1 MLRLYPSNKT
11 ENLALVIA
19 ELMKAKPLTSVFSKE
34 VILIQSHGMGS
45 WLQQQVSEQLGIA
58 AMIDCIMPASFI
70 WQLLQTLMPNDPHV
84 PVFEKN
90 NVRWEIFKRLPEKLD
105 DPQYATL
112 ANYINAIS
120 SSGQTKKEDQALR
133 SDKVLFELSEVL
145 ADLYDAYQNY
155 RPDWIAA
162 WEKGE
167 RPHAK
172 QDTLNNLEAWQSD
185 LWNSLYPDLPLDKR
199 QHRSILLA
207 ELVDK
212 LKFCPEEVKQQLP
225 ERIFVFGLSSLPPQW
240 LPIMSALSA
249 YCDVHFL
256 IQNPCRYYW
265 GDVYSE
271 TQQLKLEHSL
281 VSKGVSSETAADT
294 FLESNPLLASWGSL
308 GRDYISIIYQNDAIK
323 EMPVELFETNA
334 QNTEQDS
341 PSALSLLQDDILN
354 LQANQHI
361 LSSSDDSVRFASCH
375 SNLREVE
382 ALHDYL
388 FNLLDQTDDIAPKDI
403 IVMMPDVQD
412 FAALI
417 DAVFSRP
424 AYDCYGHAH
433 YLPYG
438 ISDQMLS
445 LDQPMLDVLS
455 GILNLS
461 KLRITASEVLDWLD
475 IEAIR
480 ERFCIEEIE
489 LEQIHAWVEGLS
501 VRWGLSEAHRNAQLS
516 LTDSGQGN
524 TWLSAFKRL
533 LAGYL
538 FGVDE
543 PVLQTSGE
551 VLAQPQFT
559 RDTQLLAG
567 KLIRFID
574 VIEQSAQQQKGSFL
588 VHEWLAKISGWWGDW
603 FDFEYLS
610 DDIQSLMD
618 QALNSLAEEVKYA
631 GFEQTLQFGVIA
643 QCISTR
649 FEKERVSQ
657 RFLAGRINFCTLMPM
672 RSIPFKSVCML
683 GMNEGQ
689 YPRPTQKV
697 SFDLLSLGEARIGD
711 RSRREDDRYLYL
723 EAICS
728 ARSSLYLSY
737 CGHDIRDNSERFP
750 SILVSELRDYCA
762 KYFVLENSEIDILDR
777 WTTEHRLQP
786 FHPSYFSSKGNEV
799 SRSVLQKTYSTDW
812 LGLFNKIEIGNET
825 SQEKVV
831 VTEQSDLPS
840 FDLFNVPEVQE
851 RHISLNS
858 LARMADHPLRFYYQ
872 QTLGLTFTALQSDI
886 EDSEPFALNHLD
898 SYQLKSDLAHS
909 WGEVLTQN
917 AGQTVDMSADQ
928 SADQNASKS
937 VYEQWH
943 LADRFPRSPV
953 DKIYYHDAQQSLS
966 SMQDYMSNLSDQQ
979 SDFSLHPFELTLGN
993 EHVEAELLASSTGC
1007 IELSVGK
1014 NIAGRFFGIWVKH
1027 VFWNLHCQGR
1037 LEQGDGHAE
1046 QGISRIVTVDA
1057 LWTLPALERSVAQ
1070 QYAREILDLYIS
1082 LEQTPTPFLAKCSF
1096 AALFEKETQ
1105 VKSAFKGVNFGSVNI
1120 QGEQDDPYWQRY
1132 CLLSEEF
1139 SEEASPLNS
1148 LPDLTSSIFYQQVF
1162 AHKDQITC
1170 EELEGSIV

>member
-19 ELMKAKPLTSVFSKE
+19 EIMKAKPLSKAFSKE
-34 VILIQSHGMGS
+34 VILIQSHGMGT
-45 WLQQQVSEQLGIA
+45 WLQQQISEKLGIA
-58 AMIDCIMPASFI
+58 AMIDCMMPASFI
-70 WQLLQTLMPNDPHV
+70 WQLLQTLMPDDPHV

-90 NVRWEIFKRLPEKLD
+90 NVRWEIFKRLPEKLN
-105 DPQYATL
+105 DPQYVILADYLDSISAT
-112 ANYINAIS
+112 
-120 SSGQTKKEDQALR
+120 Q
-133 SDKVLFELSEVL
+133 SDYSEKVLFELSEVL

-162 WEKGE
+162 WERGE
-167 RPHAK
+167 FPNAK
-172 QDTLNNLEAWQSD
+172 QGALNTLEAWQSD
-185 LWNSLYPDLPLDKR
+185 LWNSLYPDLPLDQR

-207 ELVDK
+207 RLGEK
-212 LKFCPEEVKQQLP
+212 LKTCSEELKEQLP

-308 GRDYISIIYQNDAIK
+308 GRDYISIIYQNEAIR
-323 EMPVELFETNA
+323 EMPVELYETN
-334 QNTEQDS
+334 ELDEKD
-341 PSALSLLQDDILN
+341 PHSALSLLQDDILD
-354 LQANQHI
+354 LQANQHV
-361 LSSSDDSVRFASCH
+361 LSESDHSIRFASCH
-375 SNLREVE
+375 SHLREVE

-388 FNLLDQTDDIAPKDI
+388 FNLLDQSDDIAPKDI

-424 AYDCYGHAH
+424 AYDRYGQAH

-445 LDQPMLDVLS
+445 LDQPMLDVLI

-461 KLRITASEVLDWLD
+461 KLRITASEVLEWLD

-480 ERFCIEEIE
+480 ERFFIEETE

-501 VRWGLSEAHRNAQLS
+501 VRWGLSEAHRDAQLS
-516 LTDSGQGN
+516 LVDSGQGN

-538 FGVDE
+538 FGVDDT
-543 PVLQTSGE
+543 VVHDSGE

-567 KLIRFID
+567 KLIRFVD
-574 VIEQSAQQQKGSFL
+574 VIEQSAQQQKGTLL
-588 VHEWLAKISGWWGDW
+588 VHEWLARISECWGNW
-603 FDFEYLS
+603 FDFDFLS
-610 DDIQSLMD
+610 DDIQGLMD
-618 QALNSLAEEVKYA
+618 QALNSLAEEVNYA
-631 GFEQTLQFGVIA
+631 VFEQTLQFGVIA
-643 QCISTR
+643 QCVSSG

-689 YPRPTQKV
+689 YPRPQQKV

-762 KYFVLENSEIDILDR
+762 KYFVLENSEIDILAH
-777 WTTEHRLQP
+777 WTDEHRLQP
-786 FHPSYFSSKGNEV
+786 FHPSYFSSEGNKQT
-799 SRSVLQKTYSTDW
+799 SFIQTYSTDW
-812 LGLFNKIEIGNET
+812 LGLFKNVDAG
-825 SQEKVV
+825 QEEAQQGDDPNTQK
-831 VTEQSDLPS
+831 TEPSESSS
-840 FDLFNVPEVQE
+840 FDLFNVQETHE

-858 LARMADHPLRFYYQ
+858 LARMADHPLRCYYQ
-872 QTLGLTFTALQSDI
+872 QTLGLSFTALQPDTQ
-886 EDSEPFALNHLD
+886 DSEPFSLNHLD

-909 WGEVLTQN
+909 WGEALTQ
-917 AGQTVDMSADQ
+917 QTAQSSIKSSAK
-928 SADQNASKS
+928 N
-937 VYEQWH
+937 VYQQWR

-953 DKIYYHDAQQSLS
+953 DKIYYDDAQQSLS
-966 SMQDYMSNLSDQQ
+966 TLQHYMSNLSAQH
-979 SDFSLHPFELTLGN
+979 SDFALHPFELKVGD
-993 EHVEAELLASSTGC
+993 EYVEAELLASSTGC

-1014 NIAGRFFGIWVKH
+1014 NISGRFFGIWVKH

-1037 LEQGDGHAE
+1037 MEQGEGHVE
-1046 QGISRIVTVDA
+1046 QGTSRIITVDA
-1057 LWTLPALERSVAQ
+1057 LWTLPALDHSVAQ

-1082 LEQTPTPFLAKCSF
+1082 LEQNPTAFLAKCSF

-1105 VKSAFKGVNFGSVNI
+1105 VKSAFKGVNFGGVTI
-1120 QGEQDDPYWQRY
+1120 QGERDDPYWQRY
-1132 CLLSEEF
+1132 CLLSETF
-1139 SEEASPLNS
+1139 SDGIQALDT
-1148 LPDLTSSIFYQQVF
+1148 LPDLTNSIFYQQVL
-1162 AHKDQITC
+1162 AHQDQITC
-1170 EELEGSIV
+1170 EELEARSV